1 MKSANSDPDLRP
13 LLPNWDLPSVL
24 GALVASPFE
33 PLSTCDMKY
42 LTWKTVFLLAL
53 ATASR
58 VSELHALS
66 VNENNL
72 RVDNSGIRLLPN
84 LQFLAKTQRVNKAWK
99 PYFIPIF
106 DSYASDPEDIL
117 LCPCRALR
125 IYLDRTRSLGGNV
138 DNLFL
143 TYQKGLCKAAAKS
156 SLSRWIVSLIR
167 YVYEDLP
174 HGPLFNVRAHDTRR
188 LSASWALFNGA
199 SIQDILQAA
208 HWAAETTFTSFY
220 LKDVVWNE
228 DRFARASV
236 LETAQW
242 ARRSRSC
249 HQNRQ

>member
-1 MKSANSDPDLRP
+1 MPYLSMKITCESTIQGFGFCQIFSFWPRHN
-13 LLPNWDLPSVL
+13 VL
-24 GALVASPFE
+24 TRRGNHILFR
-33 PLSTCDMKY
+33 
-42 LTWKTVFLLAL
+42 F
-53 ATASR
+53 
-58 VSELHALS
+58 
-66 VNENNL
+66 
-72 RVDNSGIRLLPN
+72 
-84 LQFLAKTQRVNKAWK
+84 
-99 PYFIPIF
+99 F

-125 IYLDRTRSLGGNV
+125 IYLDRTRSLRGNV

>member
-1 MKSANSDPDLRP
+1 M
-13 LLPNWDLPSVL
+13 
-24 GALVASPFE
+24 ASPFE

-125 IYLDRTRSLGGNV
+125 IYLDRTRSLRGNV
-138 DNLFL
+138 ENLFL

-188 LSASWALFNGA
+188 LSASWALF
-199 SIQDILQAA
+199 
-208 HWAAETTFTSFY
+208 
-220 LKDVVWNE
+220 
-228 DRFARASV
+228 
-236 LETAQW
+236 
-242 ARRSRSC
+242 
-249 HQNRQ
+249 